1 MFNIASFFQK
11 IGGRRA
17 TEIFVR
23 TAIQEAIRK
32 HTSIPV
38 PLEAISF
45 ASTNVVLKN
54 INQTAKSVIFIKK
67 IPIIREINTSQTVR
81 TITDIK

>member
-1 MFNIASFFQK
+1 MNNIAEFFRK
-11 IGGRRA
+11 ITGRHA
-17 TEIFVR
+17 AEVMLR
-23 TAIQEAIRK
+23 TTVQDAIKQ

-45 ASTNVVLKN
+45 RSTSVLLQN

-67 IPIIREINTSQTVR
+67 PQIVRDINRAQTVR
-81 TITDIK
+81 IVTDIR

>member
-1 MFNIASFFQK
+1 MLSISQFFNRIR
-11 IGGRRA
+11 GRHA
-17 TEIFVR
+17 TELFVR
-23 TAIQEAIRK
+23 SAIQEAIRK

-38 PLEAISF
+38 PVEAISF
-45 ASTNVVLKN
+45 ASTSVVLKN

-67 IPIIREINTSQTVR
+67 VAIIREINTSQTVR